1 MDKVWLIS
9 LVTLKEGIRNRALQ
23 GILIIALFS
32 SIVYLTVIP
41 MFAFD
46 TGKVAVDLGFASMT
60 LAGLAIVIFLG
71 IGLLTQDIHQRT
83 VCMILS
89 RPVSRTQYVIGKF
102 FGLSGIVLIGVLIII
117 LMGIL
122 SSWAGIKYISEMT
135 LPRNFSWYILGVG
148 ILFNFLSLLIIMA
161 IAFLFTVLT
170 TNAYLSMLFTF
181 GVYIIGQSLE
191 TIVKVVTAGEFVSVG
206 ALYIKILKTLTWIFP
221 NLRAFDLK
229 VNIAYGIPLS
239 LSYTSWTAM
248 YGVFY
253 ISIIIFLTATVF
265 RYQEIK

>member
-1 MDKVWLIS
+1 MKV
-9 LVTLKEGIRNRALQ
+9 
-23 GILIIALFS
+23 
-32 SIVYLTVIP
+32 
-41 MFAFD
+41 
-46 TGKVAVDLGFASMT
+46 
-60 LAGLAIVIFLG
+60 
-71 IGLLTQDIHQRT
+71 
-83 VCMILS
+83 
-89 RPVSRTQYVIGKF
+89 
-102 FGLSGIVLIGVLIII
+102 SG
-117 LMGIL
+117 
-122 SSWAGIKYISEMT
+122 
-135 LPRNFSWYILGVG
+135 
-148 ILFNFLSLLIIMA
+148 SLLMIPNG
-161 IAFLFTVLT
+161 LFW
-170 TNAYLSMLFTF
+170 MLMRIRHGKLVRLHLNIFTF